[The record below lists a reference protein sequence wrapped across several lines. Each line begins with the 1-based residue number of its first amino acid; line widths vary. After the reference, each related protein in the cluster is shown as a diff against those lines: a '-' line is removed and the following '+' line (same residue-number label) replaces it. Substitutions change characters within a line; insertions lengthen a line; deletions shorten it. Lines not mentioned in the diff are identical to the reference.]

1 MKKVNKR
8 GFLLAETIGISVVVI
23 TALVIIYTQF
33 INVNNSYYRT
43 YNYNNVNKLYLTNQV
58 KQFISNDTASIYNSI
73 NEENLYV
80 DITDCSNVIEYMY
93 CENLMSAIDAKKV
106 IVTKNNVKELSN
118 NINNYDFSETMKKYI
133 KSSKSNED
141 GYRLIIEF
149 NDNTIAGLK
158 MSEDITQQIPVI
170 PNEPQVSYKCIRATV
185 LHTEECTQTDSTYY
199 CSGAGYTASGS
210 KGTTTITYGNL
221 GTEGTLTRGDAF
233 DCDVNGDGTYDATT
247 ERFYYVSDLYNT
259 TNQEF
264 DSDYAVLIYYNNTT
278 AGVADNTS
286 SSAIAYESNNE
297 NWHGPV
303 KGKTNLPTTTQW
315 SNVSLSNVSRAIL
328 TQTGTTSTTGG
339 TLPTA
344 FSYEGY
350 AARLLIYQEVSTACA
365 GENNPRSTGEFDD
378 CNYLFENTQ
387 YSNSALGTLG
397 FWLETPLAGHIAH
410 VWYVYGDQRHVSY
423 NSAHVTGGRAI
434 RPVIEVLKTDIDY

>member
-170 PNEPQVSYKCIRATV
+170 PSQPEVSYKCIRATT
-185 LHTEECTQTDSTYY
+185 LHTEECTRTSDGCYA
-199 CSGAGYTASGS
+199 AGYKTNGS
-210 KGTTTITYGNL
+210 KGTTTITYGNEKP
-221 GTEGTLTRGDAF
+221 TEDVLTSGDAF

-259 TNQEF
+259 TSKEF
-264 DSDYAVLIYYNNTT
+264 DSNYAVLVYYNNTT
-278 AGVADNTS
+278 KGVADNKTS
-286 SSAIAYESNNE
+286 SI
-297 NWHGPV
+297 
-303 KGKTNLPTTTQW
+303 
-315 SNVSLSNVSRAIL
+315 
-328 TQTGTTSTTGG
+328 
-339 TLPTA
+339 
-344 FSYEGY
+344 
-350 AARLLIYQEVSTACA
+350 
-365 GENNPRSTGEFDD
+365 
-378 CNYLFENTQ
+378 
-387 YSNSALGTLG
+387 
-397 FWLETPLAGHIAH
+397 
-410 VWYVYGDQRHVSY
+410 VSY
-423 NSAHVTGGRAI
+423 NSNLNNSSAQNWFGPVTS
-434 RPVIEVLKTDIDY
+434 

>member
-170 PNEPQVSYKCIRATV
+170 PNEPEVSYKCIRATT
-185 LHTEECTQTDSTYY
+185 LHTEECGQTSTTEY
-199 CSGAGYTASGS
+199 CSGAGYVEDN
-210 KGTTTITYGNL
+210 KGTTITYGNL
-221 GTEGTLTRGDAF
+221 GTEGTLTSGDAF
-233 DCDVNGDGTYDATT
+233 DCDVNGDGTYDAAT

-259 TNQEF
+259 TSKSF
-264 DSDYAVLIYYNNTT
+264 DSNYAVLIYYNNTVN
-278 AGVADNTS
+278 GESNTS
-286 SSAIAYESNNE
+286 GAAYDSNETNY
-297 NWHGPV
+297 NGPV
-303 KGKTNLPTTTQW
+303 TAITNLPTTAQW
-315 SNVSLSNVSRAIL
+315 SNVSLSNTTRAII
-328 TQTGTTSTTGG
+328 TETGATSTSGG
-339 TLPTA
+339 TLPTT
-344 FSYEGY
+344 FSYDGY
-350 AARLLIYQEVSTACA
+350 ATRLLTYQEVAQACA
-365 GENNPRSTGEFDD
+365 TSTGELDT
-378 CNYLFENTQ
+378 CNYLIESTK
-387 YSNSALGTLG
+387 YSNDSMPAYGS
-397 FWLETPLAGHIAH
+397 WLETPRESNSSSVWIARASDRS
-410 VWYVYGDQRHVSY
+410 VNSSTANFSYYGV
-423 NSAHVTGGRAI
+423 

>member
-33 INVNNSYYRT
+33 INVDNSYYRT
-43 YNYNNVNKLYLTNQV
+43 YNYNNVNKLYLANQV

-106 IVTKNNVKELSN
+106 IVTKNNVTQLSN

-133 KSSKSNED
+133 KSSKSNEE

-170 PNEPQVSYKCIRATV
+170 PSQPEVSYKCIRATN
-185 LHTEECTQTDSTYY
+185 LHTETCTQTYEEYY
-199 CSGAGYTASGS
+199 CSGAGKSNTI
-210 KGTTTITYGNL
+210 ITYGNL
-221 GTEGTLTRGDAF
+221 GTKGILTSGDAF
-233 DCDVNGDGTYDATT
+233 DCDVNGDGTYDALT
-247 ERFYYVSDLYNT
+247 ERFYYISDLYNT
-259 TNQEF
+259 TKKEF
-264 DSDYAVLIYYNNTT
+264 DSNYAVLIYYNNTT
-278 AGVADNTS
+278 AGVADNTVS
-286 SSAIAYESNNE
+286 SLITYDSSNE

-303 KGKTNLPTTTQW
+303 TAITNLPTTTQW
-315 SNVSLSNVSRAIL
+315 QNVSLSNTSRAII
-328 TQTGTTSTTGG
+328 TQTGTTFTSDGG
-339 TLPTA
+339 DLPTA
-344 FSYEGY
+344 FSYVGY
-350 AARLLIYQEVSTACA
+350 ATRLLTVQEINKACGITVGSQIP
-365 GENNPRSTGEFDD
+365 GELED
-378 CNYLFENTQ
+378 CNYLFENTR
-387 YSNSALGTLG
+387 YSNNSLGTAG
-397 FWLETPLAGHIAH
+397 YWLENPRATGSLN
-410 VWYVYGDQRHVSY
+410 VWSVHSGSRFVDDYYVNNTNANG
-423 NSAHVTGGRAI
+423 T